1 VSTAVVRRARRK
13 WGMTAIGIV
22 LVAIFIFPLYWMVT
36 TSVKPA
42 GELFTNPPTWF
53 PTKID
58 ITPYIHAVFGNPQM
72 MTSIGNSAI
81 ISIGSTI
88 LTVVLAAP
96 AAYGFARLKLRW
108 SGLLLFPF
116 LLAQLLPTINLALPL
131 YALFSQAGLINSYQG
146 LIIANTVLNLP
157 FAVIVLRP
165 FYISIPKEMEEAA
178 AIDGANRF
186 QAFMRIILPVVRPGI
201 VTVSAFA
208 FVMTWGEFTIGL
220 TLGAGCTARDRDAQ
234 QLHRPVRNRL
244 ALAHGGVDGRGH
256 PHRRAVRRLPAIHHG
271 RAFRGF
277 REGLITLHPSA
288 GSGSGRSLSLSKG
301 QNGRVT
307 LAEQRSDGL
316 DEFEAQRSRLFGIA
330 YRMLGT
336 VTDAED
342 ILQDAWLRWQGTD
355 CSGVAEPASFLARV
369 VTNLCLNALGPR
381 PARRRGAAGHRVVRA
396 AHGARAPQPS

>member
-1 VSTAVVRRARRK
+1 MSTAVVRRARRK

-220 TLGAGCTARDRDAQ
+220 TLATVPAVQ
-234 QLHRPVRNRL
+234 PVTVTLNSFIGQYGTDWPSLMAASTVVAIPIVVLFVVFQRFIT
-244 ALAHGGVDGRGH
+244 GG
-256 PHRRAVRRLPAIHHG
+256 L
-271 RAFRGF
+271 
-277 REGLITLHPSA
+277 SA
-288 GSGSGRSLSLSKG
+288 GSVKG
-301 QNGRVT
+301 
-307 LAEQRSDGL
+307 
-316 DEFEAQRSRLFGIA
+316 
-330 YRMLGT
+330 
-336 VTDAED
+336 
-342 ILQDAWLRWQGTD
+342 
-355 CSGVAEPASFLARV
+355 
-369 VTNLCLNALGPR
+369 
-381 PARRRGAAGHRVVRA
+381 
-396 AHGARAPQPS
+396 